1 MKSLSASS
9 MSVSLVMRR
18 VIYALLPAIT
28 MHIYLFGL
36 GLLWNI
42 LLGVLTALLAETV
55 MLKIRARPVWLSL
68 LDFSAVLTAVLLAY
82 ALPPYAPWW
91 LVVVANLSAIIVAK
105 HLYGGLG
112 QNPFNPAMVGYAVA
126 LISFPLEM
134 SRWPKPLLL
143 QQDKLSLLQS
153 VDLVMQ
159 QGLTNASLD
168 MISSASPLETWRAQ
182 RVLDTDLGA
191 LFSEPLFG
199 QFGYAGGEWVALA
212 IAAGG
217 VWLLWQ
223 RIINWY
229 IPFGLLAAVA
239 ITASLFYFTA
249 PAQHFLPLS
258 HLVLGAT
265 MLAAFF
271 IATDPVTAPAAP
283 RAQLVYGASIGM
295 LIVIIRV
302 WGGFPD
308 GVAFAVLIMNM
319 CAPMLDTYLKPRVF
333 GTGRLRS

>member
-1 MKSLSASS
+1 
-9 MSVSLVMRR
+9 MSVSRVMRR
-18 VIYALLPAIT
+18 VLYALLPAIAV
-28 MHIYLFGL
+28 HVYLFGY

-42 LLGVLTALLAETV
+42 LFGVSTAVAAEAI
-55 MLKIRARPVWLSL
+55 MLKVRARPLLLSL
-68 LDFSAVLTAVLLAY
+68 LDFSAVLTAVLLAF

-91 LVVVANLSAIIVAK
+91 LVLVANIAAIIVAK

-112 QNPFNPAMVGYAVA
+112 QNPFNPAMVGYAVV

-143 QQDKLSLLQS
+143 QQDTLGLGQS
-153 VDLVMQ
+153 FDLVTQ
-159 QGLTNASLD
+159 QQFTNASLD

-182 RVLDTDLGA
+182 RMLDSDLTDL
-191 LFSEPLFG
+191 FNEPLFG

-212 IAAGG
+212 IAFGG
-217 VWLLWQ
+217 LWLLWQ
-223 RIINWY
+223 RIIHWQ
-229 IPFGLLAAVA
+229 IPLGLLGGVVV
-239 ITASLFYFTA
+239 TASLFYLVA
-249 PAQHFLPLS
+249 PAQQFLPLS
-258 HLVLGAT
+258 HLLLGAT
-265 MLAAFF
+265 MLGAFF

-283 RAQLVYGASIGM
+283 RAQLVYGAAIGM

-319 CAPMLDTYLKPRVF
+319 CAPMLDAYLKPRVF